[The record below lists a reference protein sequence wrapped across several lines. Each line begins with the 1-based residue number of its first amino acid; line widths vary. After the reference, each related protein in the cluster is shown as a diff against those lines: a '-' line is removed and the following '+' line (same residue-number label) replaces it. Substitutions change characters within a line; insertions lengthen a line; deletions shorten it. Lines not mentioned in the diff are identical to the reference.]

1 MKNTLSIIIGIIVI
15 ALIAFIALRP
25 TPNSIQQ
32 TITATPPPVA
42 TTITL
47 NQEPILATPAVSPS
61 VEPKIVAVSIDDEG
75 FSPSTVTIPVGTTVV
90 FTNNGQAN
98 HRPASDPHPTHDGLP
113 GLDAG
118 RWLVTGETYSFV
130 FTKAGTFG
138 IHDHPRPQVKAS
150 ITVLE

>member
-25 TPNSIQQ
+25 TSNSIQQ
-32 TITATPPPVA
+32 TITATPAPVA

-47 NQEPILATPAVSPS
+47 GQEPVLATPASSPS
-61 VEPKIVAVSIDDEG
+61 VEPKTVAVSIDDEG
-75 FSPSTVTIPVGTTVV
+75 FSPSTITVPVGTTVV

-98 HRPASDPHPTHDGLP
+98 HRPASDPHPTHNGLP

-118 RWLVTGETYSFV
+118 RELVTGESYSFV

-138 IHDHPRPQVKAS
+138 MHDHVRPQVKAS